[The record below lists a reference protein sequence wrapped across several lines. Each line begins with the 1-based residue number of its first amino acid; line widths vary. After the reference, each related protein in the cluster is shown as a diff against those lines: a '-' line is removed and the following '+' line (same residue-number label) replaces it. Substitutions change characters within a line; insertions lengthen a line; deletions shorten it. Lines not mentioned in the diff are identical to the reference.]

1 MELVHW
7 PLYFVLLQNIL
18 MFDYY
23 VCCACYAMMVIAFF
37 FLLFHKALSNRLQIV
52 CFYLLTTLKR
62 VASPGSGSS
71 SGRTCVRHDSTHE
84 WRNGFTSG
92 AVEERHDL

>member
-37 FLLFHKALSNRLQIV
+37 FPSF
-52 CFYLLTTLKR
+52 
-62 VASPGSGSS
+62 
-71 SGRTCVRHDSTHE
+71 
-84 WRNGFTSG
+84 
-92 AVEERHDL
+92 